1 MQDIGYSNRN
11 AVYGLGTFTFLIYL
25 YAIRCI
31 LVLIIKIILKISK
44 KKCIKK
50 KKMKKLKSGLFF
62 NNLYGM
68 AMEGMIEF
76 MINGYLNLKTA

>member
-1 MQDIGYSNRN
+1 MWKLPGLNKIIVDPNPKIYLDSQMQDIGYSNRN

-25 YAIRCI
+25 YAIRCV

-50 KKMKKLKSGLFF
+50 KQMKKL
-62 NNLYGM
+62 
-68 AMEGMIEF
+68 
-76 MINGYLNLKTA
+76 